1 METPLQR
8 LYPLEVKLNA
18 EPDNAVPITVV
29 RDEDVPA
36 VVVNPS

>member
-1 METPLQR
+1 METPTAET
-8 LYPLEVKLNA
+8 LEVKLNT

-36 VVVNPS
+36 VFVNSS